1 MKIKILDRFR
11 GMRRD
16 SDTSMLSV
24 IRVYRGHAARA
35 LSEERWSSAQIFLD
49 RILDVEPRNTEAL
62 LMKGYLNQ
70 HCLKDDEAA
79 LEHFRRVITLCGFD
93 PQHPHAKKAKR
104 SVSRIVNA
112 WV

>member
-1 MKIKILDRFR
+1 MKLKFLSRFR
-11 GMRRD
+11 GIRD
-16 SDTSMLSV
+16 DSNRSTQDV
-24 IRVYRGHAARA
+24 IRVYRGHIARA
-35 LSEERWSSAQIFLD
+35 LSEERWSSAEIFLD

-79 LEHFRRVITLCGFD
+79 LEHFRRVISLCSFD
-93 PQHPHAKKAKR
+93 PQHPHVQQAKK
-104 SVSRIVNA
+104 SVTRIVNA